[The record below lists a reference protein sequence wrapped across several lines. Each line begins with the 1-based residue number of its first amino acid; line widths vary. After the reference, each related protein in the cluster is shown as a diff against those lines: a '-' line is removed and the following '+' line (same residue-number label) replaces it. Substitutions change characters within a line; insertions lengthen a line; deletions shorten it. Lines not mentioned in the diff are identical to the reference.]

1 MDFRILG
8 PLEASDEG
16 VQVALGGSKQRALL
30 ALLLLRANETIS
42 TDRLID
48 ELWGDSPPATAAK
61 TVQVHVHRLRRAL
74 AGNGGGGA
82 SDVLVT
88 REHGYELRVDSDQ
101 VDARRFERLLDAAR
115 AASASGD
122 PQAALAAAEQALAL
136 WRGRPLG
143 DLADEPFARHEIDRL
158 DDLRVAAVEQLI
170 DAKLALARHAEVVAE
185 LEALIDEHPYREGL
199 RAQLMLALYRCDRQA
214 EALQAYQNARK
225 VLVGEL
231 GIEPGERLRELE
243 GSILAQDPALALP
256 VPPPVALPETKPVER
271 PPSGQTRPAPAAAR
285 RLVSIVFAD
294 LVGSTGLA
302 ERLDPETMH
311 SVLDRYTECCGAV
324 IERHGGSVEGYIG
337 DAVVGVFGQDEVH
350 EDDALRAVR
359 VAVEMRREGE
369 ELSADLER
377 DLGFGIGMK
386 LGVESGE
393 VFVSPGSRRSPFAAG
408 DAFNVAARLEDLAS
422 EGQILLGE
430 SIYELVKGSVRVE
443 ALERL
448 ELKGR
453 SAKVQAWLLLELA
466 DDPERLGSDAKPLV
480 GREHELGEL
489 RNALADARAEP
500 GFRTMTLVGPAGIGK
515 SRLASEL
522 RAEAAGDATVA
533 VGRCLSYGE
542 DVAYRPLAEIVQQIC
557 GSDPRDR
564 IEELLDGDESRVN
577 LVLQAIGLSAGAAQV
592 EETFWAVRSLFERAA
607 DERPLVMVVDDVH
620 WAEPALLDL
629 LDYLVAFSSGHPIL
643 LLCLSRPELAE
654 TRPSWLAPQ
663 QNRSILVVDPLSDA
677 EARLLIESAAPEA
690 LGSNAEARIVD
701 RAEGNPL
708 FLEQLVAVGVEDESS
723 ALPSSI
729 QAVLAARIDR
739 LDEAERAV
747 LEHASVQGRSFSV
760 DAVAELL
767 PERNR
772 ADIAMDVVSLVR
784 KQLVRPDRSNVRGDD
799 AFRFAHVLI
808 REVAY
813 QGLPKGRRAE
823 LHERLAGWLAASPGA
838 RDDTIGF
845 HLSEAYENLATL
857 GPVGDRERA
866 VAAAAV
872 ERLTAAADA
881 ARLRGDPAAG
891 ARLLERA
898 EALLASDARARGELL
913 PVLGATLYDAGRLG
927 DAARVLDE
935 AIERA
940 SEPRLL
946 ARAQIEREL
955 VRLETDLDTGTARAY
970 GVAEEVLPILEK
982 EDDHHGASRA
992 WFLRGEVAWI
1002 AGRVADAD
1010 DSWMHAAEH
1019 AGRAGAER
1027 ERFELIGWRAMGAAQ
1042 GPLPVDEAISRCEE
1056 FGALVKMSP
1065 RATVWILNPL
1075 ALLHAMKGEH
1085 ETADRLL
1092 AEANEIR
1099 EALGGLGSSFSHLEA
1114 GCRLCSRQPELA
1126 EVRLRAD
1133 AEKLSSMRGKG
1144 TLATTLALLAR
1155 AVYAQ
1160 DRTDEAAELCA
1171 AAAREA
1177 APEDTMTQ
1185 VIWRGV
1191 LARVA
1196 ASQGRHEEAESLSL
1210 EAVALAT
1217 PTDLISL
1224 RGDAMLDRADVL
1236 WTGERLEEADRS
1248 ARSGI
1253 ALYEAKGNV
1262 AAAAE
1267 ARALL
1272 SH

>member
-16 VQVALGGSKQRALL
+16 VPVALGGSKQRALL

-48 ELWGDSPPATAAK
+48 ELWGDAPPATAAK
-61 TVQVHVHRLRRAL
+61 TIQVHVHRLRRAL
-74 AGNGGGGA
+74 AGNGGGAA

-88 REHGYELRVDSDQ
+88 REHGYELRVDSDH

-122 PQAALAAAEQALAL
+122 PQAALAASERALAL

-158 DDLRVAAVEQLI
+158 DDLRVATVEQLI
-170 DAKLALARHAEVVAE
+170 DAKLALARHAEVVGE
-185 LEALIDEHPYREGL
+185 LEGLIDEHPYREGL

-214 EALQAYQNARK
+214 EALQAYQDARR

-231 GIEPGERLRELE
+231 GIEPGARLRELE
-243 GSILAQDPALALP
+243 RAILAQDAALALA
-256 VPPPVALPETKPVER
+256 VPQPVATPETKPGER
-271 PPSGQTRPAPAAAR
+271 PPSEARPAPAATR

-311 SVLDRYTECCGAV
+311 SLLDRYTECCGAV
-324 IERHGGSVEGYIG
+324 IERHGGSVEGFIG

-359 VAVEMRREGE
+359 VAVEMRREGA

-377 DLGFGIGMK
+377 GLGFGIGMK
-386 LGVESGE
+386 FGVESGE
-393 VFVSPGSRRSPFAAG
+393 VFVSRGSRRSPFAAG
-408 DAFNVAARLEDLAS
+408 DAFNVAARLEGLAS
-422 EGQILLGE
+422 EGQILLGAA
-430 SIYELVKGSVRVE
+430 IYELVKGSVRVQ

-448 ELKGR
+448 KLKGR
-453 SAKVQAWLLLELA
+453 TAKVQAWQLLELT
-466 DDPERLGSDAKPLV
+466 DDQVGLGPDAKPLV

-489 RNALADARAEP
+489 RKALADACEEP
-500 GFRTMTLVGPAGIGK
+500 GCRAMTLVGPAGIGK
-515 SRLASEL
+515 SRLAREL
-522 RAEAAGDATVA
+522 RVETAGDATVV

-542 DVAYRPLAEIVQQIC
+542 DATYRPLAEIVQQIC
-557 GSDPRDR
+557 GADPRDG
-564 IEELLDGDESRVN
+564 IEDLLDGDESRVN

-629 LDYLVAFSSGHPIL
+629 LDYLVAFSRGHPIL

-663 QNRSILVVDPLSDA
+663 QNRSLLVVDPLSDA

-701 RAEGNPL
+701 MAEGNPL
-708 FLEQLVAVGVEDESS
+708 FLEQLVAVGVEDQAS

-760 DAVAELL
+760 NAVAELL
-767 PERNR
+767 PEYDR
-772 ADIAMDVVSLVR
+772 AGIAMLVVSLVR
-784 KQLVRPDRSNVRGDD
+784 KQLVRPDRADVGGDD

-813 QGLPKGRRAE
+813 QRLPKGRRAE
-823 LHERLAGWLAASPGA
+823 LHERLAGWLAASPEA
-838 RDDTIGF
+838 RDDIIGF
-845 HLSEAYENLATL
+845 HLSEAYENLAAL

-866 VAAAAV
+866 VATAAV

-898 EALLASDARARGELL
+898 QVVLASDARARGELL
-913 PVLGATLYDAGRLG
+913 PLLGATLYDAGRLG

-935 AIERA
+935 AIGRA

-955 VRLETDLDTGTARAY
+955 VRLETDLDTGTARADR
-970 GVAEEVLPILEK
+970 VAEEVLPVLDR

-1010 DSWMHAAEH
+1010 DSWMRAAEQ

-1027 ERFELIGWRAMGAAQ
+1027 ERFELIGWRAMAAAQ
-1042 GPLPVDEAISRCEE
+1042 GPAPINEAITRCEE
-1056 FGALVKMSP
+1056 FGVLVERSP
-1065 RATVWILNPL
+1065 IATVWILQPL
-1075 ALLHAMKGEH
+1075 ALLHAMKGEL
-1085 ETADRLL
+1085 ETAERLL

-1099 EALGGLGSSFSHLEA
+1099 HALGGLGSSFSHLEA
-1114 GCRLCSRQPELA
+1114 GCRLCAHQPELA
-1126 EVRLRAD
+1126 EARLRTD

-1160 DRTDEAAELCA
+1160 GRTDEAAELCA
-1171 AAAREA
+1171 SASREA

-1196 ASQGRHEEAESLSL
+1196 ASQGRHDEAESLSS
-1210 EAVALAT
+1210 EAVGLAT

-1236 WTGERLEEADRS
+1236 WVGERLEEADRS
-1248 ARSGI
+1248 ARAGI

-1262 AAAAE
+1262 AAASE
-1267 ARALL
+1267 ALALL